1 MPPNFMDEQRNIDI
15 TQEMVSSSS
24 NTNLIGAGLINN
36 MNTLDQSNGTQHI
49 MNGLHIEQL
58 Q

>member
-24 NTNLIGAGLINN
+24 NTNLIGAGLLNN
-36 MNTLDQSNGTQHI
+36 MNTLDQSNGT
-49 MNGLHIEQL
+49 
-58 Q
+58 